1 MNDIKPILEK
11 LAEKIPV
18 DCIYEFPY
26 TFLGEEKQHLLI
38 VIDSKCQV
46 PTKTLEPMA
55 ELCLAETP
63 LHSYM
68 LIPYGELKTAI
79 KNGTLYSALACRKQ
93 HLKLSFGKKPLPRL
107 TQIELESIRTKAREH
122 YEKATVKQGDFLEG
136 MEFYRRKENFEQA
149 IFMLHQASELTFRG
163 IEHAIFKRDRPSHG
177 LQEHLKLIAK
187 YIPELA
193 NIWNKEDPYYYR
205 LLKLIDQSYTAV
217 RYQRQFTVEKEE
229 IEQLICKLTPIL
241 DWCNNYYQ
249 TCMAELEGMIQQAI
263 AEPPITHPIGAN
275 TASPITLPL
284 PAQLHRQLNEEQ
296 TKTLTTIC
304 INLIKKEALQQ
315 LVLIGLEASEST
327 KVAIYQSDILST
339 PQTTHCYL
347 LGISA
352 NSSTSK
358 SHHIVHTDIRTT
370 VILCTSSRVSQ
381 ALEKKNRFFIQ
392 TLTQGTPLYV
402 NPDKALFNVPENDWI
417 TTLEKAKAVWN
428 YRKYKADTFLTC
440 AELAIHQRQD
450 THIAMFLVSQS
461 MEQLCIGLIYTCLG
475 YHVDQSTLPF
485 LLQITKLISPQL
497 ADCFAFGGED
507 TKQAF
512 KSLANSLHAVRYKKE
527 TAPSDREL
535 EIAMACYRR
544 FQTIAKTCCET
555 TFAQLQ
561 KRIEVAAINKE
572 LVETAKN
579 DHAVQPSNVL

>member
-46 PTKTLEPMA
+46 PAKTLEPMA

-63 LHSYM
+63 LHSYT

-79 KNGTLYSALACRKQ
+79 KNGTLYSTLACRKQ
-93 HLKLSFGKKPLPRL
+93 HLKLSLGKKPLPHL

-122 YEKATVKQGDFLEG
+122 FEKAAIKQRDFLEG
-136 MEFYRRKENFEQA
+136 MEFYRSKNNFEQA
-149 IFMLHQASELTFRG
+149 LFMLHQATELTFRG
-163 IEHAIFKRDRPSHG
+163 IEKAVFKRDRPSHS
-177 LQEHLKLIAK
+177 LQEHLKLITR

-193 NIWNKEDPYYYR
+193 TLFDKEEPHYYR

-217 RYQRQFTVEKEE
+217 RYERQFEVEKEE
-229 IEQLICKLTPIL
+229 IEQLVFKLIPVL
-241 DWCNNYYQ
+241 DWCNDYYH
-249 TCMAELEGMIQQAI
+249 TCMIELDAMIRQASV
-263 AEPPITHPIGAN
+263 EPIIQATTINAPPT
-275 TASPITLPL
+275 ITLSL
-284 PAQLHRQLNEEQ
+284 PDQLRNQLNEQ
-296 TKTLTTIC
+296 QAKALTTIC
-304 INLIKKEALQQ
+304 TNLIKKEALQQ

-358 SHHIVHTDIRTT
+358 SHHIVHTDIRIT

-402 NPDKALFNVPENDWI
+402 NPDKALFNVSENDWI

-527 TAPSDREL
+527 AAPSDREL

-572 LVETAKN
+572 SVETAKN